1 MDQEFWNLLT
11 GYGTKIHLCR
21 HVCLNISRQG
31 TADDS
36 FYLLEDG
43 ICALMGITK
52 KGEETVYLYLDPP
65 RIVGFNQLLM
75 TNSADPPQEF
85 TIITKTA
92 CTLYRIRFSAFQD
105 LMANNPEF
113 NAFLIRT
120 LADNFYEVLVHF
132 HRRLE
137 ESAVAG
143 LSRLL
148 LDVAQNKEGE
158 LVVPKFFTYA
168 ELAKYLGSHPV
179 TVSRIMAKLKQL
191 GYIVKDHD
199 GIILNDPAALKE
211 LVNGDRDLNY

>member
-1 MDQEFWNLLT
+1 MDQAFWNLLT

-52 KGEETVYLYLDPP
+52 KGEETVYLYFYPP

-75 TNSADPPQEF
+75 TNSEDPPQEF
-85 TIITKTA
+85 TIMTKTA

-105 LMANNPEF
+105 LMKNNPEF

-148 LDVAQNKEGE
+148 LDVAQSRESE

-168 ELAKYLGSHPV
+168 ELARYLGSHPV
-179 TVSRIMAKLKQL
+179 TVSRIMAKLKQM
-191 GYIVKDHD
+191 GYITKNHD
-199 GIILNDPAALKE
+199 GIILNDPGALKE